1 METKKRGGFRKGS
14 GAKKKGER
22 KKLIRS
28 IPVNRYDEVAESIDK
43 WLDDYRKEERV
54 VK

>member
-1 METKKRGGFRKGS
+1 METKKRGGFRQGS

-28 IPVNRYDEVAESIDK
+28 IPIDRYNDLAASVDE

-54 VK
+54 IK